1 MSIAHAGIREPEGT
15 AAMPHTAKHTSGSED
30 HETGARRFSVTASV
44 DVRLDVSI
52 AGDVADTGGAKAGNR
67 IPKKAASLGVA
78 AVSLVA
84 STPGLTSASDTAAP
98 PARSVIVQSTEHAG
112 VSPTPTPSPSIA
124 MATASASEST
134 HPEGPASPSARPSP
148 TGPPL
153 SASHPTPSTS
163 TNTSSTPS
171 ESASP
176 SPTTSGGPQPGPAQS
191 TKPPQSPTAS
201 PSASPQSGSDVDGGA
216 QGNIPQITVD
226 LLVISISL

>member
-15 AAMPHTAKHTSGSED
+15 AAMPHMAKHASGSED
-30 HETGARRFSVTASV
+30 HEAGARRFSVTASV
-44 DVRLDVSI
+44 DVRL
-52 AGDVADTGGAKAGNR
+52 DVADTGGAKAGNR

-98 PARSVIVQSTEHAG
+98 PARSVIVQSTENAG

-153 SASHPTPSTS
+153 SAPHPTPSTN

-176 SPTTSGGPQPGPAQS
+176 SPNTSGDPQPGPTQS

-201 PSASPQSGSDVDGGA
+201 PSAPSQPGSDVDGEA
-216 QGNIPQITVD
+216 QGNSLQITAD